1 LPDRHISKE
10 LVNLINLQNA
20 KTISYLMLQLETLIK
35 AIGETAGIDY
45 VEHLIDYELK
55 KDTQNVRYS
64 DSGKVKTI
72 TEKDVTDI

>member
-1 LPDRHISKE
+1 
-10 LVNLINLQNA
+10 
-20 KTISYLMLQLETLIK
+20 MLQLETLIK
-35 AIGETAGIDY
+35 AIGETAGIYY